1 MKGRLNSLYG
11 SESTLIEKSL
21 VGAGSALGF
30 TIMHF
35 TATDKHFTAIK
46 LFWCFRQTIIKCL
59 S

>member
-35 TATDKHFTAIK
+35 TATDKHFTAIP
-46 LFWCFRQTIIKCL
+46 LFRRFG
-59 S
+59 